1 MEILQHHDL
10 GYTDVF
16 VFEHYLINQ
25 IKDGVV
31 ITYEHYEVL
40 KEFVDKYF
48 SDSNLVYLSNRVN
61 SYTVNPLVHRK
72 TSTIDNLLGVG
83 IVVDT
88 SLKEQ
93 AALFE
98 KQFYD
103 KEFEIFLTLQ
113 EGIMWATGLINN
125 NKA

>member
-1 MEILQHHDL
+1 MEMLQHHDL

-16 VFEHYLINQ
+16 VFEDYLINQ

-31 ITYEHYEVL
+31 ISYEHYDVL
-40 KEFVDKYF
+40 KNFVDTYF
-48 SDSNLVYLSNRVN
+48 SDRNLVYLSNRVN

-72 TSTIDNLLGVG
+72 VSTIDNILGVG

-93 AALFE
+93 VALFE
-98 KQFYD
+98 KQFFD
-103 KEFEIFLTLQ
+103 KEFQIFMTLQ
-113 EGIMWATGLINN
+113 EGILWATALLNN
-125 NKA
+125 NKV

>member
-31 ITYEHYEVL
+31 ISYEHYEVL

-72 TSTIDNLLGVG
+72 VSTIDN
-83 IVVDT
+83 
-88 SLKEQ
+88 
-93 AALFE
+93 
-98 KQFYD
+98 
-103 KEFEIFLTLQ
+103 
-113 EGIMWATGLINN
+113 
-125 NKA
+125 

>member
-1 MEILQHHDL
+1 MEMLQHHDL

-16 VFEHYLINQ
+16 VFEDYLINQ

-31 ITYEHYEVL
+31 ISYEHYDVL
-40 KEFVDKYF
+40 KNFVDTYF
-48 SDSNLVYLSNRVN
+48 SDRNLVYLSNRVN

-72 TSTIDNLLGVG
+72 VSTIDNLLGVG

-98 KQFYD
+98 KQFFD

-113 EGIMWATGLINN
+113 EGILWATALLNN
-125 NKA
+125 NKV

>member
-16 VFEHYLINQ
+16 VFEHYFINQ

-31 ITYEHYEVL
+31 ISYEHYEVL
-40 KEFVDKYF
+40 KTFVDKYF
-48 SDSNLVYLSNRVN
+48 SNRNLVYLSNRVN

-72 TSTIDNLLGVG
+72 VSTIDNILGVG

-98 KQFYD
+98 KQFFD

-113 EGIMWATGLINN
+113 EGIMWATELINN
-125 NKA
+125 NKV

>member
-31 ITYEHYEVL
+31 ISYEHYEVL

-72 TSTIDNLLGVG
+72 VSTIDNLLGVG

-98 KQFYD
+98 KQFFD